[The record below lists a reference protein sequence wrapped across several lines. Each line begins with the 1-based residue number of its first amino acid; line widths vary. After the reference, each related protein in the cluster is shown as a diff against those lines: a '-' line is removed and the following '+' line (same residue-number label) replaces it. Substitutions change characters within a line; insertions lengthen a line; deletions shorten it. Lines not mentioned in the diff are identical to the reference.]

1 MTQKGRIIWFNSFI
15 IVFKLSFMLLII
27 TLYFIGKTFY
37 QLAHAYDKG
46 RWQYAIVGI
55 VVFYVGQFIGGL
67 SIGFAAVYFGYQIE
81 EINALALGL
90 LALPFGGLAVWL
102 LYRNLKKRWSDLS
115 SVSSKDAFNEQ
126 IIDDDLAQ

>member
-1 MTQKGRIIWFNSFI
+1 
-15 IVFKLSFMLLII
+15 MLLLI